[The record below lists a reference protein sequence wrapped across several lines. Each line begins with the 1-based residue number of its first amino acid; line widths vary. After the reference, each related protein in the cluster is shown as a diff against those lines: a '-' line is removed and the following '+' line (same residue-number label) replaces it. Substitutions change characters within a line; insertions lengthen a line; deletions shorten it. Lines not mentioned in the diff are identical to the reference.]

1 MDKRISKLSAILMA
15 AVLAFSLT
23 GCGGSEEESTSAEST
38 IAATTTAG
46 ETTEATTGGAET
58 ADVKVAVVCSAA
70 GQNDTGYNASACEAI
85 KALAASKGFEY
96 KIVEPTN
103 GIPASLETMA
113 EDGYNLIFSLEYDFD
128 ALIKGVGGARPIAEQ
143 YPDTTFVVFNAD
155 PNRNED
161 GSLIHE
167 NVISVLFDV
176 HEGSYLAGYA
186 YVLMNE
192 NQDKLFGDAYQMT
205 PVDTAR
211 AVGFVGGTNSD
222 GILVYSYGFMQG
234 IERACVELD
243 VNYDYYAK
251 YDAGFSDPA
260 LGSTV
265 AGTMFDNGAN
275 IVFADCGMVGDGI
288 TAKAKEVGKIS
299 IQVDA
304 DLDAQQPGH
313 VLTSVL
319 KITGIPVE
327 TITNAL
333 LDGSFG
339 TMENTQSYDI
349 ASGGTGITDMSEI
362 SKYVADT
369 ALWDELKAKVF
380 AVQDEIKAGT
390 VTIINAQEGE
400 AFDAA
405 ADCPHITVK

>member
-1 MDKRISKLSAILMA
+1 MKKRISKLSAILMA

-23 GCGGSEEESTSAEST
+23 ACGSSDKKESTSA
-38 IAATTTAG
+38 ATTAAG
-46 ETTEATTGGAET
+46 ETTEAPTGGGET

-85 KALAASKGFEY
+85 KALAASGGFEY

-103 GIPASLETMA
+103 GIPAALETMA
-113 EDGYNLIFSLEYDFD
+113 EDGYNLIFNLEYDFD
-128 ALIKGVGGARPIAEQ
+128 ALIKGVGGAKPIAEQ
-143 YPDTTFVVFNAD
+143 YPNTTFVVFNAD

-211 AVGFVGGTNSD
+211 AVGFIGGTNSD

-234 IERACVELD
+234 IERACAELD

-265 AGTMFDNGAN
+265 AGTMFDSGAN

-299 IQVDA
+299 VQVDA
-304 DLDAQQPGH
+304 DLDDQQPGH

-327 TITNAL
+327 TITSAL
-333 LDGSFG
+333 LEGSIHA
-339 TMENTQSYDI
+339 MENTQSYNI

-362 SKYVADT
+362 SKHVADT

-405 ADCPHITVK
+405 TDCPHITVK